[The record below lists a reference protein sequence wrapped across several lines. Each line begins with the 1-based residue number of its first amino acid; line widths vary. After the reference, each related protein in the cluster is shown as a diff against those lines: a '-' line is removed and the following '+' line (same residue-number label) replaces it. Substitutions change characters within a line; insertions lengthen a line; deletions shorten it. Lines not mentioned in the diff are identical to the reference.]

1 MIPLLINLVF
11 ILTAGNNNIGSK
23 VVHCHQMAR
32 AVNRKAGGKIQFSV
46 RTGSKGEVI
55 AMSIAKTSVKSA
67 PMIKCL
73 KHEISK
79 HTWPKKST
87 TFLLKM
93 NFSKKLPQQTVRS
106 SHLPI
111 TTLKNNAAGYR
122 SLINRKNTGKDK
134 VSVNL
139 LRIKKGKKIRFLFK
153 KKLIMGVVL
162 EGNGSLE
169 WKNPSGISKNNFLAI
184 SAGTFYSVKKRT
196 VHLLKND
203 SRSKSLVI
211 ALFHSPGLK
220 GKLLKSFLVTKN
232 KSSDKKKSGS
242 KSGLKKLVQHG
253 DINFSLLKKKN
264 NFQKK
269 VINLGKKGI
278 LGVIKLEKGKKLEF
292 KTGYRSWVAGFTLQ
306 AAGNL
311 KVGRKKHQLY
321 PGSGFIFK
329 RKAVYKPAVN
339 KIPLFLLYYSTSS
352 NLKLKSTP

>member
-1 MIPLLINLVF
+1 MTEFLINLLF
-11 ILTAGNNNIGSK
+11 IFSTANTSIGSK
-23 VVHCHQMAR
+23 VVHCHQLAR

-46 RTGSKGEVI
+46 RTRSKGEVV
-55 AMSIAKTSVKSA
+55 ALSIARTSVKSA
-67 PMIKCL
+67 AMIKCL

-79 HTWPKKST
+79 HTWSKKST

-111 TTLKNNAAGYR
+111 TTLEKGAAGYR
-122 SLINRKNTGKDK
+122 PLINRQNTGLDK

-139 LRIKKGKKIRFLFK
+139 LRIKKGKEIRLLFNK
-153 KKLIMGVVL
+153 RLIMGVVI

-184 SAGTFYSVKKRT
+184 SAGTFYSVDKRT

-203 SRSKSLVI
+203 SRSKLLVI
-211 ALFHSPGLK
+211 ALFHYPGLK
-220 GKLLKSFLVTKN
+220 GKQLKSFLLTK
-232 KSSDKKKSGS
+232 KQSSSKKKNNS
-242 KSGLKKLVQHG
+242 KSGLKKLIQHG
-253 DINFSLLKKKN
+253 DINFSLLKKKK

-269 VINLGKKGI
+269 VLNLGKKGI

-292 KTGYRSWVAGFTLQ
+292 KTGDRSWVAGFALQ

-311 KVGRKKHQLY
+311 IVGREKHQLY

-329 RKAVYKPAVN
+329 KKAVYKPAVN

-352 NLKLKSTP
+352 RLKLSSP